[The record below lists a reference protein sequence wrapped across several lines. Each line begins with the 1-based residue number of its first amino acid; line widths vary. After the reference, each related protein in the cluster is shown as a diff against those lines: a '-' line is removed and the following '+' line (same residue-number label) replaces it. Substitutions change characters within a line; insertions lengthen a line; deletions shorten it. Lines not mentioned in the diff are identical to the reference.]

1 MNVEPPIAQASE
13 SESVP
18 VAAPRNMRAQ
28 VRQPLLLAIVL
39 ACGILLGANP
49 FRSSDQNPDGT
60 ARGYLKFKEILSY
73 VDRDYVDSVDAE
85 ALSDYAISRMLERL
99 DPHSVFIPAK
109 QQQQASAFL
118 QSDFDGVGVEFNLF
132 RDTVTIVSPL
142 SGGPAEQA
150 GLQPGDRILA
160 VNGEPVSG
168 VHITTEQMFT
178 QLRGSRGS
186 KVQLLVQ
193 RRHQTK
199 PLSVL
204 VTRNRIPNSSVDV
217 AYMLDNETGYIK
229 VSRFASGTYDEFKQ
243 ALGDLRR
250 QGLSRLVLDLRGNP
264 GGYLDRATKLA
275 DEFIGGTKKIVYTD
289 GKGDVY
295 DTQTYSRTVGE
306 FEEGP
311 LVVLVDE
318 GSASAAEVVAGALQ
332 DHDRALVVG
341 RRTFGK
347 GLVQQPI
354 ALNDGSELRLTIARY
369 YTPSGRSIQKS
380 YRGGIEEYE
389 KELAQRQK
397 HGEYFHADSIHFA
410 DSLRYRTDK
419 GRTVYGG
426 GGIMPDLFVP
436 RDTTAYSAYY
446 TRLQSHNLVRE
457 YALNF
462 YQDHRAELE
471 ALRFE
476 QFNTTF
482 HISDTQLQAVTAQG
496 VRNGVPADA
505 AGMRRC
511 ATLLRGQLKAL
522 IARSAYGKTAYYQ
535 VLRDQDVELQQAL
548 RALGTSG
555 EASGLLGL
563 LK

>member
-1 MNVEPPIAQASE
+1 MNGELPHAQAPDPVH
-13 SESVP
+13 VP
-18 VAAPRNMRAQ
+18 TPAPRSSRRQ
-28 VRQPLLLAIVL
+28 VRQPLLLAVVL

-49 FRSSDQNPDGT
+49 FRPSDQNPDGT

-150 GLQPGDRILA
+150 GLHPGDRILA
-160 VNGEPVSG
+160 VNGEQVSG
-168 VHITTEQMFT
+168 VHITTEEMFGK
-178 QLRGSRGS
+178 LRGPRGS

-193 RRHQTK
+193 RRKQTK

-217 AYMLDNETGYIK
+217 AYMLDNATGYIK

-295 DTQTYSRTVGE
+295 DTQTYSRTLGE
-306 FEEGP
+306 FEDGP

-380 YRGGIEEYE
+380 YRGGYEEYE

-436 RDTTAYSAYY
+436 RDTSAYSPYY

-457 YALNF
+457 FALNF
-462 YQDHRAELE
+462 YQDHKAELE
-471 ALRFE
+471 GLRFE
-476 QFNTTF
+476 QFNSSF
-482 HISDTQLQAVTAQG
+482 RISDGQLQTLAAQAAHD
-496 VRNGVPADA
+496 GVPADA
-505 AGMRRC
+505 AGLKRC

-535 VLRDQDVELQQAL
+535 VLRDQDAELQQAL
-548 RALGTSG
+548 RALDDNGST
-555 EASGLLGL
+555 LLGL